1 MASTSVTPS
10 SASWNRRRSSDT
22 TPNGPA
28 TATLGSSSAAT
39 SAATRSPSGSTLVS
53 MRITTGAAA
62 RRIPAFKAAAQPSAA
77 DVVTTSVEI
86 PGAPGSAAS
95 SPSSSAA
102 WSSEGSLATTTSC
115 VPSGECSTSEPIAR
129 ARSSG
134 QPVATRTT
142 EATPTGDS
150 SRRDGTEALD
160 PYRTRSPSATSG
172 GAARSTSYSVPL
184 SITFQ
189 PAASSSSRSASAV
202 RQSRARRAVARRSA
216 RSRMSAGTSSG
227 GTEPRIRADRGTG
240 SRPPPP
246 RGAGGD
252 GGRRA
257 GGEHDQRQDPRVSE
271 PAPQHRA
278 GPPVEPAVGEAAEQ
292 RAERLHLGLAKVRE
306 HERQRRENDGERPD
320 DAQQREQQE
329 APEEELRR
337 DDLERGRENH
347 LAGRGR
353 LGPVVR
359 RERRHARDRE
369 HDRGHHDTPRDREP
383 GAG

>member
-28 TATLGSSSAAT
+28 TATLGSASAAT
-39 SAATRSPSGSTLVS
+39 SADTRSPSGSTLVS

-62 RRIPAFKAAAQPSAA
+62 RRIPAFMAAAQPSGA

-95 SPSSSAA
+95 SPSSATA

-142 EATPTGDS
+142 EATPTGAS

-172 GAARSTSYSVPL
+172 GAARSRSYSVPL

-189 PAASSSSRSASAV
+189 PAASNSSRRASAV
-202 RQSRARRAVARRSA
+202 RQSRVRRAVARRSA

-227 GTEPRIRADRGTG
+227 GTEPRIRGGRGTRWSPVRQG
-240 SRPPPP
+240 WSGR
-246 RGAGGD
+246 D

-257 GGEHDQRQDPRVSE
+257 GREHDQRQDPGVGE
-271 PAPQHRA
+271 TAPQDRS
-278 GPPVEPAVGEAAEQ
+278 GSPVEPSIGEAAEE
-292 RAERLHLGLAKVRE
+292 RAEGLHLGLAKVRE
-306 HERQRRENDGERPD
+306 HEWQRRENDGERPD
-320 DAQQREQQE
+320 DAQQREQEE

-337 DDLERGRENH
+337 DDLERGREDH

-369 HDRGHHDTPRDREP
+369 
-383 GAG
+383 